1 MHGIYLGR
9 MALVLLVPAV
19 AAFGLFMFGTGFLS
33 GQFYSDRTAPTE
45 TVVRR
50 EPALV
55 GQGDSILSR
64 TPHVPRHKEAE
75 ESMAQ
80 ATGVLEQKDGAEAEG
95 GQETVGPDGALLAGQ
110 SAELSEIDAQRIREN
125 ALAELRAR
133 SEAAVQPPAEQG
145 VDYSFQV
152 GAFLVQTNAQELAA
166 SLRTLGYDS
175 WVADEKDAEGRLWHF
190 VRVGRFASREQA
202 ATSALSFTQR
212 QGIEAV
218 IVRLDGQNQET
229 AGPAT
234 AAAPPPGGVSEPPVT
249 GVAPQ
254 ATLGKPFYVVQAG
267 AFRNPR
273 TARDAAAPLLERGYV
288 PCVATVQDQDF
299 QTWNVVEVATF
310 ANKTEAEAFL
320 LQHGQKAGVNLSVRE
335 LDPAKITDRQCF

>member
-1 MHGIYLGR
+1 MHGLYLGR

-64 TPHVPRHKEAE
+64 TPHVPQHKEAE

-80 ATGVLEQKDGAEAEG
+80 ATGVLEQKDGAEAED
-95 GQETVGPDGALLAGQ
+95 GQEIVGPDGALLAEQ
-110 SAELSEIDAQRIREN
+110 SADVSEIDAQRIREN

-133 SEAAVQPPAEQG
+133 TGAETPPPGAMG
-145 VDYSFQV
+145 ADYSFQV

-166 SLRTLGYDS
+166 SLRALGYDS

-190 VRVGRFASREQA
+190 VRVGRFASREEA
-202 ATSALSFTQR
+202 AITALAFTQR

-218 IVRLDGQNQET
+218 IVHLDGQHRVT
-229 AGPAT
+229 AGVDT
-234 AAAPPPGGVSEPPVT
+234 AAPSWQGSALEPPVS
-249 GVAPQ
+249 GEAPQ
-254 ATLGKPFYVVQAG
+254 ATLSKPFYVVQAG
-267 AFRNPR
+267 AFRNPQ

-288 PCVATVQDQDF
+288 PCVATVQDQEF

-310 ANKTEAEAFL
+310 ANRAEAEAFL

-335 LDPAKITDRQCF
+335 LDAAKITDRQCF

>member
-9 MALVLLVPAV
+9 LALVFLVPAV
-19 AAFGLFMFGTGFLS
+19 AAFGLIMFGTGFLS

-50 EPALV
+50 EPSQV
-55 GQGDSILSR
+55 GQGDSILNR
-64 TPHVPRHKEAE
+64 TPHVPQHKEAE

-80 ATGVLEQKDGAEAEG
+80 ATGVLEQKDGVVGDDGRAIVGAE
-95 GQETVGPDGALLAGQ
+95 GALLAEQ
-110 SAELSEIDAQRIREN
+110 SAEVSEIDAQRIREA
-125 ALAELRAR
+125 ALADLRAKT
-133 SEAAVQPPAEQG
+133 EAAAQVPAEQG
-145 VDYSFQV
+145 ISYSFQV

-190 VRVGRFASREQA
+190 VRVGRFTNREEA
-202 ATSALSFTQR
+202 ATTALAFTQR

-218 IVRLDGQNQET
+218 IVRLDGQRRVIAGSDT
-229 AGPAT
+229 A
-234 AAAPPPGGVSEPPVT
+234 PGARSGVSAPPVT
-249 GVAPQ
+249 GEAPHES
-254 ATLGKPFYVVQAG
+254 LGKPFYVVQAG
-267 AFRNPR
+267 AFRNPQ

-310 ANKTEAEAFL
+310 ASKAEAEAFL
-320 LQHGQKAGVNLSVRE
+320 QQHGSKAGVNLSVRE
-335 LDPAKITDRQCF
+335 LDAAKITDRQCF